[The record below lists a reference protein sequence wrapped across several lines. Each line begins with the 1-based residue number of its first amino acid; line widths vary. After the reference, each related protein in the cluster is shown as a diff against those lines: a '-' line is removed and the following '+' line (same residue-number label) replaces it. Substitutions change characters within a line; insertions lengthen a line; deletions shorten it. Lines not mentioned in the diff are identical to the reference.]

1 MKRQLQKL
9 ISYGVYGGLSRTDKL
24 SVQTSN
30 TLAIVGMVSSA
41 IVALFT
47 GLQGGVWYVYI
58 ISILGFIGC
67 LSLDAKRQY
76 FFSSAVLYVSYIFTI
91 IVLGILG
98 KNSDWFLWLLPVM
111 MMSFFIFSVKEKST
125 SITLA
130 LSTWVIFALLQIKVQ
145 DVWPIQE
152 IILGL
157 GLVIVSYY
165 AKHLT
170 EQTELA
176 LLEERETSKR
186 LLHNFLPEKIAEK
199 LRENGNQPPMIA
211 QRYEHVT
218 VLFADIVN
226 FTPMSEKLTPEALVA
241 VLNELFTEF
250 DLLIEKYKLEKI
262 KTIGDAYMVAGGLP
276 KDLPNHECAAADFA
290 VEMLSTI
297 KRLDKKWKY
306 DLDMRIGMH
315 CGPVVAG
322 VIGKQKFAFDM
333 WGDTVNVAARMES
346 HGMPGYIHISE
357 PLADILQEKY
367 AISQRGWVEVKGKGM
382 MQTFWLKGKE
392 EPSTEK
398 TKSSKMRNRDI
409 SEMTIS
415 LEPADIASHK
425 GFFPESSKTVS
436 SLFGDAKESVVA
448 STSTQKS
455 PTETPKSTDKKTANP
470 FAKKPSLSN
479 SLGKTDTVPSA
490 VLSSPSNDNKT
501 SVSKMGKTSET
512 VHNPNTET
520 SKSSSTTTQL
530 EQAKKTVKNPFAAL
544 ATKNTTPTEQKT
556 STQKTSTMPQ
566 KSEPATS
573 KKLAWPNKR

>member
-9 ISYGVYGGLSRTDKL
+9 ISFGVYGGLSRTDKL

-30 TLAIVGMVSSA
+30 TLAIVG
-41 IVALFT
+41 IVASLIISLFT
-47 GLQGGVWYVYI
+47 GIQGGMWYVYI
-58 ISILGFIGC
+58 VPIVSFMGC
-67 LSLDAKRQY
+67 LFLDAKRNY

-91 IVLGILG
+91 VVLGIVS

-125 SITLA
+125 AISLA
-130 LSTWVIFALLQIKVQ
+130 VSTWVIFVLLQIKVHIQ

-152 IILGL
+152 IVLGL
-157 GLVIVSYY
+157 GLLIVSYY
-165 AKHLT
+165 TKHLT
-170 EQTELA
+170 EQTEVA

-276 KDLPNHECAAADFA
+276 KELPNHECAAADFA

-392 EPSTEK
+392 ESTPEK
-398 TKSSKMRNRDI
+398 PKVSRIQRHDI

-415 LEPADIASHK
+415 LDPPDAFSPDI
-425 GFFPESSKTVS
+425 GFPEQSKKVPTLFGNPKEDKDTFTNTTVS
-436 SLFGDAKESVVA
+436 SKNSSSIEKKTTNPFTKKASAIQEKPSASSASNVSAGSKQASIDKTVTKQE
-448 STSTQKS
+448 STSS
-455 PTETPKSTDKKTANP
+455 
-470 FAKKPSLSN
+470 KPS
-479 SLGKTDTVPSA
+479 KIAMPIA
-490 VLSSPSNDNKT
+490 SNDTKP
-501 SVSKMGKTSET
+501 KQSE
-512 VHNPNTET
+512 
-520 SKSSSTTTQL
+520 
-530 EQAKKTVKNPFAAL
+530 AKNAVKNPFAAL
-544 ATKNTTPTEQKT
+544 SVKRTASQEQT
-556 STQKTSTMPQ
+556 ASDSVSRTANS
-566 KSEPATS
+566 ANG
-573 KKLAWPNKR
+573 KKLSWPTKR